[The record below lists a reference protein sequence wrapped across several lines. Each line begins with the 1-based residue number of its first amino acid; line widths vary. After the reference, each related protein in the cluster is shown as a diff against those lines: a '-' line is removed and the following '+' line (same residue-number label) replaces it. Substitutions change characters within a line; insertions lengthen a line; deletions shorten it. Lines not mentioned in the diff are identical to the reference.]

1 MPKEKAKKLY
11 ELYLNFEKE
20 HGTSAEID
28 EVVLGERRSH
38 YKDLLAKNPL
48 NYEAWLNL
56 ALLEESLGNQD
67 RIREVYEAAVAQLP
81 PAEEKRFWRRYIYL
95 WLNYAVWEE

>member
-1 MPKEKAKKLY
+1 LDFAKFEIKLREYDRARQIFQFGLKHVSKENAKKLY

-38 YKDLLAKNPL
+38 YRELLAKNPL

-56 ALLEESLGNQD
+56 ALLEESLGN
-67 RIREVYEAAVAQLP
+67 E
-81 PAEEKRFWRRYIYL
+81 
-95 WLNYAVWEE
+95 